1 VIKPVSL
8 AVLSW
13 FISLLMS
20 IFLILTGVRLL
31 LTPVFLSIEYNM
43 PGFPEDAYGFNKA
56 DRLYWSNNALDYL
69 LNEDGISFLAD
80 LRFEDG
86 QSVYNQ
92 RELRHMID
100 VKVVVKYALN
110 VWMFSMVVLIGL
122 GVICYFRGW
131 LTWYWIALSR
141 GGWLTGLLL
150 VSVVII
156 VLVSFRVFFV
166 AFHNMFFKPGTWT
179 FLYSDTLIRLFP
191 ERFWFDAFV
200 LIGLIAIL
208 SGIGAGILFQRLAKR
223 STNKNGF

>member
-1 VIKPVSL
+1 MIKPIPV

-13 FISLLMS
+13 CISLLFS

-43 PGFPEDAYGFNKA
+43 PGFPEDAYGFTKA
-56 DRLYWSNNALDYL
+56 DRLLWSNNALEYL
-69 LNEDGISFLAD
+69 LNNEDISFLAD
-80 LRFEDG
+80 LRFENG
-86 QSVYNQ
+86 QPVYNQ

-100 VKVVVKYALN
+100 VKLVVKYTLN
-110 VWMFSMVVLIGL
+110 VWLFSAVILIGL
-122 GVICYFRGW
+122 GVLAHFAGW
-131 LTWYWIALSR
+131 LERYWLALSR
-141 GGWLTGLLL
+141 GGWLISILLI
-150 VSVVII
+150 SVVII

-166 AFHNMFFKPGTWT
+166 AFHNVFFEPGTWT

-208 SGIGAGILFQRLAKR
+208 SGIGAGIFFKRLALKV
-223 STNKNGF
+223 SK